1 MSSKQSIS
9 IEVMCNE
16 DGMLFSP
23 LQICNRLLCEI
34 GMYTFD
40 DVYIW
45 LVPFAKECCDE
56 PLTQPIQVIK
66 NWVVSSTINGKNV
79 YFTEYDL
86 DTPTILS
93 YFHSESNGHI
103 FNSLDDAE
111 VVCKVLNIAT
121 VNFVWTVKC
130 I

>member
-1 MSSKQSIS
+1 MSSKQSIN

-16 DGMLFSP
+16 DGQLFSP
-23 LQICNRLLCEI
+23 LQICNRSLCEI
-34 GMYTFD
+34 GMYTFED
-40 DVYIW
+40 FYVW

-56 PLTQPIQVIK
+56 PLTQSSQVIN

-86 DTPTILS
+86 DTPTALS
-93 YFHSESNGHI
+93 YKYSECTGHI
-103 FNSLDDAE
+103 FSSIDDAE
-111 VVCKVLNIAT
+111 IVCKVLNIAT